1 MQNLGPITTNPKVL
15 PTSEL
20 NIDLRSKIKTLAGLF
35 KLRIVILLLISALG
49 GAILGAGG
57 WPGIQAL
64 VLLMITGGLSAAGA
78 SAVNQYLERERDA
91 QMVRTRRRPLPSG
104 AVKKSIWVLIVG
116 GGMVVFAVVLSAV
129 FNLALAIS
137 NALGAIIYIG
147 VYTIWL
153 KPRTVLNIVIGGAAG
168 SMAVISGG
176 AAAHA
181 WSEPGVLVLSLLV
194 FAWTPT
200 HFWSLA
206 MAYRKDYTQ
215 AGFPMLPVNVTMRQ
229 AAWWVAVHTLAT
241 GFVALALSFHRVLGV
256 GYLIPVLLLTLQ
268 LTRLTLRLLH
278 RPEGKVA
285 LDLFKFSNIY
295 LGIVQLIVIFL
306 PLFGAGFNS

>member
-1 MQNLGPITTNPKVL
+1 
-15 PTSEL
+15 
-20 NIDLRSKIKTLAGLF
+20 
-35 KLRIVILLLISALG
+35 
-49 GAILGAGG
+49 
-57 WPGIQAL
+57 
-64 VLLMITGGLSAAGA
+64 
-78 SAVNQYLERERDA
+78 
-91 QMVRTRRRPLPSG
+91 
-104 AVKKSIWVLIVG
+104 
-116 GGMVVFAVVLSAV
+116 
-129 FNLALAIS
+129 
-137 NALGAIIYIG
+137 
-147 VYTIWL
+147 
-153 KPRTVLNIVIGGAAG
+153 
-168 SMAVISGG
+168 MAVISGG

-200 HFWSLA
+200 EA
-206 MAYRKDYTQ
+206 QGPGDYT
-215 AGFPMLPVNVTMRQ
+215 LTIRVTDDVNVTMRQ